1 MRSPSAQANGPGNA
15 SAEATIA
22 AVANELRVAPQV
34 VKDLYDEE
42 IAQLQSNAA
51 VTKFIEIIAGRRVKA
66 RLKNKMKSRL
76 VS

>member
-1 MRSPSAQANGPGNA
+1 VTSPKARAKGPRNA
-15 SAEATIA
+15 SSEATIA

-51 VTKFIEIIAGRRVKA
+51 VTNFIEVIAGRRVKA
-66 RLKNKMKSRL
+66 RLRNTRIGG
-76 VS
+76 